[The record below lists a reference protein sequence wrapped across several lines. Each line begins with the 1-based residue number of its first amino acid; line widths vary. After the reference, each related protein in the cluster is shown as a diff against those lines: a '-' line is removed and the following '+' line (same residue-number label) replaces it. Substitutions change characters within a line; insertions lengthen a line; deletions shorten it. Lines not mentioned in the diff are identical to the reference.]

1 MLSIAVLVREKLTMQ
16 RTRLNTLVD
25 RLGDRWIRWIFNPW
39 RRLSLVIIALLFGNF
54 FAIAIATVAGQTADL
69 DVVVAA
75 FLLVA
80 VEVAS
85 WLVYRRSP
93 GTGERRSLPLEVLNS
108 FKIGIIYGLFVEA
121 FKLGS

>member
-1 MLSIAVLVREKLTMQ
+1 MQ

-54 FAIAIATVAGQTADL
+54 FAIAIASVAGQTADI
-69 DVVVAA
+69 DIVVAA
-75 FLLVA
+75 FLLGA

-85 WLVYRRSP
+85 WLVYRRAP
-93 GTGERRSLPLEVLNS
+93 RAGERRSLPLEVLNS
-108 FKIGIIYGLFVEA
+108 FKIGITYGLFVEA